1 MKKIRIYLVALLLLP
16 GLSSCGDF
24 LDKESYTDQ
33 DKEILKTPEGI
44 EALLNG
50 VYDIFQHANYYGRN
64 LMAYEAAKGNDFFV
78 RVSSGN
84 SFERENRYAES
95 TASSGAASGLWL
107 KIYGGIRTATDVIE
121 AIDGVQGMGE
131 DDLHRVEG
139 EARALRG
146 LAYFDLMRLFA
157 YPPRFSFPDGE
168 EYNIGATPGAYA
180 WGVPILEG
188 MDMANNI
195 FDYEV
200 RRDSAVTVY
209 GYIEGELLEAKRLL
223 TGTASRQG
231 HVNYVAVCGL
241 LARLYLYMERWD
253 DVVEQG
259 EEALRAAAGT
269 YRMIPYDTY
278 KTSYYKPFNSENIW
292 ELVYSLSDNNGGNS
306 LNYLVRKPT
315 YENPGA
321 ENDGQVSQAIGY
333 AAYGLFP
340 ATVSLLQSD
349 PDDVRGYLVCDL
361 GIANKDY
368 KGYRKYVGET
378 YHYVYNQ
385 PVIRLPEIYLTL
397 AEAYLCK
404 EGGSVALAEP
414 YYNYVREARVNTTG
428 FESSTVSGALAE
440 VLTERRRELMLEG
453 HNYWDY
459 FRRGETMKRPEL
471 LENANKI
478 TIAFGYGS
486 GKSQARMQVV
496 YPIPLSELEA
506 NKAIRDQ
513 QNPGYETYDEV
524 YQTNNE

>member
-1 MKKIRIYLVALLLLP
+1 MKKLLKRLTILLMLP

-24 LDKESYTDQ
+24 LDKKSYTDY
-33 DKEILKTPEGI
+33 DKDVLTTPEGI

-50 VYDIFQHANYYGRN
+50 VYDIFQHTNYYGRN
-64 LMAYEAAKGNDFFV
+64 LLAYEAAKGNDFFV

-84 SFERENRYAES
+84 NFERENRYAES
-95 TASSGAASGLWL
+95 TSSSGAAEGLWL
-107 KIYGGIRTATDVIE
+107 KIYSGIRTATDVLE
-121 AIDGVQGMGE
+121 AVPY
-131 DDLHRVEG
+131 VEG
-139 EARALRG
+139 MDQKSLDRVAGEAHALRG

-168 EYNIGATPGAYA
+168 EYNIGPTPGAYSL
-180 WGVPILEG
+180 GVPILEN

-200 RRDSAVTVY
+200 RRESAVTVY
-209 GYIEGELLEAKRLL
+209 GYIEKDLLEARRLL
-223 TGTASRQG
+223 SGTDSRQG

-241 LARLYLYMERWD
+241 LARMYLYMEQWD
-253 DVVEQG
+253 DAIIQG
-259 EEALRAAAGT
+259 EEALKAAGGT
-269 YRMIPYDTY
+269 YSMIPYGSW
-278 KTSYYKPFNSENIW
+278 KTTYYKPFNSENIW

-315 YENPGA
+315 YDNPGA
-321 ENDGQVSQAIGY
+321 ENDGEVSQAIGY
-333 AAYGLFP
+333 AAFGLFP
-340 ATVSLLQSD
+340 ATVDLLQSD

-368 KGYRKYVGET
+368 KGLRKYVGET

-397 AEAYLCK
+397 AEAYLRK
-404 EGGSVALAEP
+404 DGGSVTDAERYFDFVHGARTNSSGFSSHDISSALE
-414 YYNYVREARVNTTG
+414 
-428 FESSTVSGALAE
+428 E
-440 VLTERRRELMLEG
+440 VLTERRKELMLEG

-486 GKSQARMQVV
+486 SKNLARAQVI

-506 NKAIRDQ
+506 NKSIRDQ
-513 QNPGYETYDEV
+513 QNPGYETYSEV
-524 YQTNNE
+524 YQTEN